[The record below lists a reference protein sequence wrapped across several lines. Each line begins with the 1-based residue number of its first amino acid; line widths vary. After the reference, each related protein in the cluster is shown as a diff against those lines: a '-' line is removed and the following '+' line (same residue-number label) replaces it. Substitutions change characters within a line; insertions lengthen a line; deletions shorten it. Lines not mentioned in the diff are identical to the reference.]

1 MALLLLC
8 DSQALILFWAPLH
21 VKGDSSIALPS
32 GVLSATRINQVEF
45 DITIGE
51 TLAIFFI
58 LGKIS
63 PFGENKRVLRLPIT
77 TFQKRKRKNHYI
89 FVSHSNR

>member
-8 DSQALILFWAPLH
+8 DSHALVLFPAPLH
-21 VKGDSSIALPS
+21 VKGDSSIALPF

-45 DITIGE
+45 AITIGE

-63 PFGENKRVLRLPIT
+63 PLGENKWVLWFSIT
-77 TFQKRKRKNHYI
+77 TFQKRKTKNH
-89 FVSHSNR
+89 

>member
-1 MALLLLC
+1 MALLLC
-8 DSQALILFWAPLH
+8 DSQALVLFWAPLH
-21 VKGDSSIALPS
+21 VKGDSSIALPF

-45 DITIGE
+45 AITIGE

-63 PFGENKRVLRLPIT
+63 PLGENKWVLQFSIT
-77 TFQKRKRKNHYI
+77 TFQKRKIKNHYI